1 MSNANYLALRTSG
14 ARKENGMAKLG
25 QINTGVQ
32 SFDDMLRQKVAEDI
46 KTGQEIKENKTH
58 TSSSGNTHGGGGKSV
73 PSGGGGNS
81 KGASNQAKTTAGRSR
96 DSSPAPKP
104 ASTNP
109 RATKKETEADVKAV
123 ITDFLQKKSNPGQSA
138 AAMGRPTAS
147 AYRTEALKTSYKDS
161 LSKGVTTPAKTDE
174 EKNARG
180 RVIFDA
186 LSPRSAERAKA
197 GQLGASKQKNYF
209 SDVSEYGVKKAN
221 DMAEK
226 RTRNITNAISNSKDK
241 VNVTE
246 QQHIRRLANEDGE
259 EWENYKAIQKQ
270 KEAGQNERATYLI
283 DTYHLRGDTKKVAE
297 YNRIYNTE
305 GIDKANEYALMNSGY
320 IDLSRYT
327 GEDREA
333 ALKADIDRYYADGQS
348 GILGDENFMWEFEKQ
363 NMNELDRRY
372 YDKRD
377 SVFNGYAQMMAK
389 DPEAEKKISEGMG
402 YINKQIDEA
411 TYENAHARETG
422 NYMAVDN
429 DIMYS
434 AMNDE
439 QKRLW
444 AYVSSISK
452 SDEKKYLDSI
462 AYRLDK
468 QYNQNVA
475 DSIKNLPAP
484 VAITAD
490 LLSSAFAQVPA
501 TSASF
506 VNISNQAA
514 RELKGAE
521 YMPSD
526 ALAQRNFGAN
536 MLGSLNS
543 EALGRIDNDIIRELY
558 SMGSSLVQNVA
569 GMAVYQE
576 FYPYIMA
583 LSAAGGTAQNTLQR
597 GNSKNKAVINGAAV
611 GAIEYFM
618 EKAGF
623 ERYMEAILKPGAS
636 TSKFIGFSKAVLSN
650 TGSEAL
656 EEGVGAFAQGMV
668 DLAICGDL
676 SELNI
681 TKNMYMEKY
690 RLSENDA
697 QLSALFDCFVKEPF
711 MNALSGAFTGGI
723 IGGASHTLGLAR
735 EGVSFVESNIGDAA
749 LVTALKANPST
760 NTRQIADKILG
771 NLSDGKRVSALDYG
785 NLKSAMQSENI
796 RVDGKKAAKAMEQT
810 SGTPEILYKKNG
822 GGVAGTVAASRLS
835 GIQYSFLDTLGKAR
849 GINFVVA
856 DYLGKNT
863 GDGYV
868 TDAANGLTS
877 SRDPN
882 TIFLS
887 ANSERPILAVAKHEL
902 VHMLK
907 GTKSGAEYIDS
918 IGKTLKNADSE
929 AFETA
934 IENIIDRHA
943 AYGEVISRKAAI
955 EELAADSAW
964 KSVGKY
970 SEVARLAEENPKLL
984 KKVYNMIVD
993 LAGTVSGAYKDTGNF
1008 AEGLMDKMT
1017 EQELRS
1023 AKEMMGRA
1031 LGETGTAF
1039 EAGKIKDKFDLK
1051 EPVESKK
1058 NLIAVHNISAE
1069 KLTKAL
1075 ELGGFPMPSIAV
1087 TKPELG
1093 FSDFGNISVLFNKN
1107 TIDPNN
1113 DIMNKVYSGDAYT
1126 PTFPT
1131 VEYKVNQKKI
1141 SKIHDLYYDLSRKYG
1156 YDITRPL
1163 YSYVDEGNASDKLN
1177 MLGGEEGVISQ
1188 IKDDTGMM
1196 QLFFLTKGEQTVAP
1210 VETEIVEEITPS
1222 QKKQFDYLISKLGKE
1237 FFEKSKTPEGKPP
1250 LKHKREF
1257 FAKNGD
1263 EFKNA
1268 FGNMFA
1274 ELYGFSDTEIENILN
1289 NNNLQSYCNIIAD
1302 CRKYIDNGA
1311 KTIKT
1316 VTDRSATD
1324 KAIKDKAESL
1334 NYEKWV
1340 DDTFRGLVEKKGI
1353 YNNKDPYT
1361 RSGNR
1366 KSFEQLH
1373 YDYNLDNVVR
1383 AMNDSGEKGLGAF
1396 GVRTILGAATK
1407 TYDSIDDIKSDAE
1420 KRMKRMSD
1428 DEYDDIR
1435 QKFVDRLYNI
1445 SKEALNNS
1453 NSSAG
1458 VDSVADVLSEAVSK
1472 YKTKSEI
1479 SNFIKREL
1487 SGWASYSDIMVD
1499 ELMQL
1504 VSDIQQ
1510 MPVTYFEAKP
1520 QRAVGF
1526 DEVVAVVMP
1535 NRPSYNENLSE
1546 LRGMLDER
1554 SIPVI
1559 EYEYGS
1565 NEARAEALNS
1575 VDDVKF
1581 SLKAPPQNF
1590 ADMTDSEIEE
1600 LELQSRGKAYGSKS
1614 GKNGLS
1620 DAEVRRSKFE
1630 AQEDMDVDYLKRE
1643 NTTLRIMFDRLS
1655 KSVRSVTEG
1664 KLKLD
1669 SKALVNTVSKII
1681 SENQSKVSTKTIAPI
1696 VAQAYSYINEIA
1708 TNSKLSEKDSNTLG
1722 DRTDRLLIKAAKK
1735 IVDGGQTFDRTLF
1748 NETKEMRDYIRSTK
1762 IRIPKNFDSKKIN
1775 DFRKENRGRITL
1787 VKEGGTPIDSFYG
1800 ELSSLFPDYF
1810 DESVV
1815 INESDQL
1822 LHIASVL
1829 EAVRPVPAELST
1841 AEYENAVKD
1850 VAVQL
1855 SAAFTDVI
1863 FDTKARVN
1871 IVAQIEAETREKFRD
1886 YYSKAVKKETDKYAE
1901 KRKKLE
1907 KYYREKNEAI
1917 KERAKE
1923 RKERSETL
1931 DTLQSLLKR
1940 VRKLRTTDPD
1950 ARNKLNAVLAEVANL
1965 YDGAKGKPRVM
1976 AEDTLIKMFGD
1987 DYKNVL
1993 EHMSEDEKLEYAM
2006 KELEGGK
2013 QFISIDAIKRY
2024 YYDAVASDPNHVE
2037 NNFLRR
2043 KFEAAEMTGLNEI
2056 SIENAKD
2063 IIEILTAVETEVKNA
2078 NKILDSEIKA
2088 TVASA
2093 AHETMNQLKRIKG
2106 NKGSGRISSF
2116 ITGHLTPVSALRK
2129 FVGYQKDNKLVKL
2142 AEEIN
2147 KGERTKDAV
2156 VQKCM
2161 QLFDGFIS
2169 QKESKKF
2176 LESLDDV
2183 IKIAG
2188 VEMTKG
2194 MRLSICMYSRNKQSA
2209 EHIHGGGITIPDLKL
2224 LKKGDKA
2231 AAYAKGRT
2239 VQISQEMQLEIASSL
2254 TEQEKAFLDSIEGVM
2269 NYIASEINKVSLQLY
2284 GVETANVKNYFPIL
2298 TDKSFI
2304 GKDINAFDQVGG
2316 VENAGFMKE
2325 RRPGAYTPIVLDN
2338 VMAVTMSHINAASK
2352 VIGLSIPMRNFKM
2365 VYNSVSYAPVFD
2377 FEGPVKDT
2385 SYGSVVNALKKTWGT
2400 EATDYI
2406 ENFIKDIE
2414 VGRKEDKDYA
2424 KFLDKRFSALAR
2436 SALLMNLSVVMKQV
2450 AAYPI
2455 SAAELGHIALI
2466 KGAFHRITEADKA
2479 LYDSLT
2485 PVIWKRKQGYGMADF
2500 ADYANGPS
2508 IEQKLPA
2515 LLGWIQKSDV
2525 ATAYKICKACEMYV
2539 NSNYNYEKNSKE
2551 WKNKL
2556 AETINRA
2563 IERTQQGSNV
2573 SQRAAVLRSPN
2584 SLVHALNM
2592 FKTQTYLQFDLI
2604 YDAVG
2609 EFNAYK
2615 KYVKDGSVTKEDMS
2629 RSARKVANVFS
2640 AYLMSEIVMSAA
2652 TAIWRAFAYDKKE
2665 WQDENGETTA
2675 KSILKFVGKTTI
2687 LDGFGMLM
2695 FGNEISDLLYSIFT
2709 GDKYYGIDVSPVVL
2723 ISDFGE
2729 SLYKV
2734 FDKVQNINDIK
2745 KDGNY
2750 YTWKDMLKPTAD
2762 AVEDFATMLGV
2773 PAKPA
2778 KRLAG
2783 GIYRNAFE
2791 LIEKTP
2797 LAKEAETFKLAIEK
2811 VFGTPGNYIAERK
2824 SAANENY
2831 NAITNFE
2838 NAEAYKRYERGAHVI
2853 NVLEKYIAQ
2862 NPDERSDIEYLM
2874 DKCIEYFDENNLP
2887 SDVAAEAE
2895 RLYTTLQKL
2904 GYGDIASK
2912 VIPYTQADAVIS
2924 FKYGGENFKHMLTAK
2939 QYSDYARRVNNAN
2952 IEAYKE
2958 LMNDETY
2965 KSQDA
2970 YTQAKMLD
2978 TLRSEKVREVEI
2990 NIFDEA
2996 VGFSDEQR
3004 RAEEKSQFNKAKEF
3018 TGLPSKK
3025 YIKLEDFQFEVTE
3038 ETYKKYDDYLKV
3050 YDKKVKE
3057 LLNSGVALNSI
3068 SGFEKVYFKDDNG
3081 QKVYIDRPYN
3091 DYNETFKSKIDNKIA
3106 EIAKGTIE
3114 NPQTEEQ
3121 AQITKEIVYST
3132 GNLYAKDQ
3140 DVMNNINKGDY
3151 SKKLWQRKTV
3161 DNLRNNIKEQ
3171 QAAVQSAEQQVQ
3183 TGRQRVVNIANQYI
3197 GVPYEWGGMSPEGF
3211 DCSGF
3216 VQYVYNQY
3224 GISLPRTTAQQPNVG
3239 TAVDKSELQP
3249 GDLVFFRGSKPH
3261 SNGIGHVGI
3270 YIGND
3275 QFIHAPST
3283 GDVVKI
3289 SKLSSRKDYK
3299 TARRII
3305 ND

>member
-1 MSNANYLALRTSG
+1 
-14 ARKENGMAKLG
+14 MAKLG
-25 QINTGVQ
+25 QINTGMQ

-123 ITDFLQKKSNPGQSA
+123 ITDFLQKKSDPGQSA
-138 AAMGRPTAS
+138 AVMGRPSPS

-161 LSKGVTTPAKTDE
+161 MSKGVTAPAKTDE
-174 EKNARG
+174 EKNTRG

-186 LSPRSAERAKA
+186 LSPRSAERARA
-197 GQLGASKQKNYF
+197 GQLSASKQKNYF
-209 SDVSEYGVKKAN
+209 SDVSDYGVKEAN

-226 RTRNITNAISNSKDK
+226 RVKNITEAISNSKDK
-241 VNVTE
+241 AYVTE
-246 QQHIRRLANEDGE
+246 QQHIRRLSNEDGE
-259 EWENYKAIQKQ
+259 DWENYKAIQKQ
-270 KEAGQNERATYLI
+270 KEAGANERALYLNDI
-283 DTYHLRGDTKKVAE
+283 YHLRGDTKKVAE

-327 GEDREA
+327 GDGGEA
-333 ALKADIDRYYADGQS
+333 LLKADVERYYSDGRT

-363 NMNELDRRY
+363 NMSELDRRY
-372 YDKRD
+372 YDNRD
-377 SVFNGYAQMMAK
+377 NVFNSYAQMMAN
-389 DPEAEKKISEGMG
+389 DPEAEKKINEGMG
-402 YINKQIDEA
+402 YVNGKIGDMEK
-411 TYENAHARETG
+411 ENMRAFASGSSGSSEENRIISGMT
-422 NYMAVDN
+422 
-429 DIMYS
+429 
-434 AMNDE
+434 DE

-444 AYVSSISK
+444 AYVSGISK
-452 SDEKKYLDSI
+452 DDEKKYLDSI
-462 AYRLDK
+462 AYKLDK
-468 QYNQNVA
+468 QYNHKVA
-475 DSIKNLPAP
+475 DDLSKLSGS
-484 VAITAD
+484 TAAFGGI
-490 LLSSAFAQVPA
+490 LASAFAQIPA
-501 TSASF
+501 STSALI
-506 VNISNQAA
+506 NIGGQAV
-514 RELKGAE
+514 REKFGAE
-521 YMPSD
+521 YMPSS
-526 ALAQRNFGAN
+526 ALAEKNF
-536 MLGSLNS
+536 SLKAINTLNE
-543 EALGRIDNDIIRELY
+543 EALSRMDSGALRFLY
-558 SMGSSLVQNVA
+558 STGSSLLQNAV
-569 GMAVYQE
+569 GMVVFNE
-576 FYPYIMA
+576 FYPLIMSM
-583 LSAAGGTAQNTLQR
+583 SAAGGTAQESLER
-597 GNSKNKAVINGAAV
+597 GMSKNSALLNGAAA
-611 GAIEYFM
+611 GGIEYIT
-618 EKAGF
+618 EKLGYDRIMNTF
-623 ERYMEAILKPGAS
+623 FKPGAS
-636 TSKFIGFSKAVLSN
+636 VSTFKGMAKAFFANGFSEFGEEFTGAV
-650 TGSEAL
+650 
-656 EEGVGAFAQGMV
+656 AQGIA

-676 SELNI
+676 SQFELS
-681 TKNMYMEKY
+681 KKRYMTEY
-690 RLSENDA
+690 RLPERDA
-697 QLSALFDCFVKEPF
+697 QLSAFIDCFGKEPL
-711 MNALSGAFTGGI
+711 MNGFSGLISGGI
-723 IGGASHTLGLAR
+723 LGGSGHVLGLAR
-735 EGVSFVESNIGDAA
+735 AGVSLVESNIGDAT
-749 LVTALKANPST
+749 LKTALKAGQST

-771 NLSDGKRVSALDYG
+771 KLSDGKRVSAMDYG
-785 NLKSAMQSENI
+785 NLKSAMNNENI

-835 GIQYSFLDTLGKAR
+835 GIQYSFLDTLGKSR

-863 GDGYV
+863 ENGYV

-877 SRDPN
+877 SKDPN

-934 IENIIDRHA
+934 VESIIDRHA
-943 AYGEVISRKAAI
+943 AYGEVISRKAAT
-955 EELAADSAW
+955 EEIAADSAW
-964 KSVGKY
+964 KTIGKY
-970 SEVARLAEENPKLL
+970 SEVARLAEEKPKLL

-993 LAGTVSGAYKDTGNF
+993 LAGTVSGVYKDTGNF
-1008 AEGLMDKMT
+1008 AEGLMDGIT
-1017 EQELRS
+1017 EQELGN
-1023 AKEMMGRA
+1023 AKEIMGRA
-1031 LGETGTAF
+1031 LGETPANVDDVSERGV
-1039 EAGKIKDKFDLK
+1039 AGAEDVNFSLKNPELAITKEDVDAVQSIPLKSVNDFTSEEIHKTEKFARRYFK
-1051 EPVESKK
+1051 
-1058 NLIAVHNISAE
+1058 
-1069 KLTKAL
+1069 
-1075 ELGGFPMPSIAV
+1075 ELGVKSPFFRAWFGDWRVNDKTPVNVANKKGVNRVTTKNKDTGWDIQVSGKVFNETKSHNRSYNVRAKPYLDYINSIVENSILLDSFTIPKEKAKSENSAMMHSFYAV
-1087 TKPELG
+1087 ADMGSGKEILKLYVEELN
-1093 FSDFGNISVLFNKN
+1093 DV
-1107 TIDPNN
+1107 NN
-1113 DIMNKVYSGDAYT
+1113 DGTIKRAYQLQNIESQQMSDRVQDKSLAPSDSTADIKIVSQLFAVVKAFDKNFKPKPVSRVVDEDGMPKIMYHGSPNEFTVFDISKSKYSNTFGKGFYFTDSALHAGTYRNDGKVYQVYLNIKNPVDSDT
-1126 PTFPT
+1126 
-1131 VEYKVNQKKI
+1131 KVNIRELKRFIEAVAENEDYSIENYGTYDVNEII
-1141 SKIHDLYYDLSRKYG
+1141 SKVNKDNLFTALRDISSTAIGDYVEAVKLYNEVNGTDFDG
-1156 YDITRPL
+1156 I
-1163 YSYVDEGNASDKLN
+1163 
-1177 MLGGEEGVISQ
+1177 ISNTETVAFYPEQ
-1188 IKDDTGMM
+1188 IK
-1196 QLFFLTKGEQTVAP
+1196 
-1210 VETEIVEEITPS
+1210 
-1222 QKKQFDYLISKLGKE
+1222 
-1237 FFEKSKTPEGKPP
+1237 
-1250 LKHKREF
+1250 
-1257 FAKNGD
+1257 
-1263 EFKNA
+1263 
-1268 FGNMFA
+1268 
-1274 ELYGFSDTEIENILN
+1274 
-1289 NNNLQSYCNIIAD
+1289 
-1302 CRKYIDNGA
+1302 
-1311 KTIKT
+1311 
-1316 VTDRSATD
+1316 SATD
-1324 KAIKDKAESL
+1324 NIG
-1334 NYEKWV
+1334 
-1340 DDTFRGLVEKKGI
+1340 TFDG
-1353 YNNKDPYT
+1353 NNP
-1361 RSGNR
+1361 
-1366 KSFEQLH
+1366 
-1373 YDYNLDNVVR
+1373 
-1383 AMNDSGEKGLGAF
+1383 
-1396 GVRTILGAATK
+1396 
-1407 TYDSIDDIKSDAE
+1407 
-1420 KRMKRMSD
+1420 
-1428 DEYDDIR
+1428 DIR
-1435 QKFVDRLYNI
+1435 Y
-1445 SKEALNNS
+1445 
-1453 NSSAG
+1453 
-1458 VDSVADVLSEAVSK
+1458 
-1472 YKTKSEI
+1472 
-1479 SNFIKREL
+1479 
-1487 SGWASYSDIMVD
+1487 
-1499 ELMQL
+1499 
-1504 VSDIQQ
+1504 
-1510 MPVTYFEAKP
+1510 
-1520 QRAVGF
+1520 
-1526 DEVVAVVMP
+1526 
-1535 NRPSYNENLSE
+1535 
-1546 LRGMLDER
+1546 
-1554 SIPVI
+1554 
-1559 EYEYGS
+1559 
-1565 NEARAEALNS
+1565 
-1575 VDDVKF
+1575 

-1600 LELQSRGKAYGSKS
+1600 LELQSRGKAYGRKT

-1620 DAEVRRSKFE
+1620 DVEVRKNKFE
-1630 AQEDMDVDYLKRE
+1630 DQEDADVNYIKRE
-1643 NTTLRIMFDRLS
+1643 NTTLKIMFNRLS
-1655 KSVRSVTEG
+1655 RNVRKVTEG

-1669 SKALVNTVSKII
+1669 SNALNNSLNKIIKENGSKI
-1681 SENQSKVSTKTIAPI
+1681 SAKTIAPL
-1696 VAQAYSYINEIA
+1696 VAKAYSYINELS
-1708 TNSKLSEKDSNTLG
+1708 TNYRLSEKDSNILG
-1722 DRTDRLLIKAAKK
+1722 DRADRFLFKAAKR
-1735 IVDGGQTFDRTLF
+1735 IVDGSQTYDRTLF
-1748 NETKEMRDYIRSTK
+1748 NATKEMRDYIRKTK
-1762 IRIPKNFDSKKIN
+1762 IRIPENFDSKKIN
-1775 DFRKENRGRITL
+1775 DFRRENFGRMTL
-1787 VKEGGTPIDSFYG
+1787 VKEGGTPVDSLYG
-1800 ELSSLFPDYF
+1800 ELSSLYPDYF
-1810 DESVV
+1810 DDSIV

-1822 LHIASVL
+1822 MHIASVL
-1829 EAVRPVPAELST
+1829 ESVRPTTTNISAQ
-1841 AEYENAVKD
+1841 EYEDAVKD

-1855 SAAFTDVI
+1855 SASFTDVI
-1863 FDTKARVN
+1863 FDTKSRVN
-1871 IVAQIEAETREKFRD
+1871 IVAQIEAETRERFRD
-1886 YYSKAVKKETDKYAE
+1886 FYAKAVKKETDKYAE

-1907 KYYREKNEAI
+1907 KLYREKNEAI

-1923 RKERSETL
+1923 RKERAETL

-1993 EHMSEDEKLEYAM
+1993 EHMSEDEKLEHAM

-2093 AHETMNQLKRIKG
+2093 AHETMNQLKKIKG
-2106 NKGSGRISSF
+2106 NKGTGRISSF

-2239 VQISQEMQLEIASSL
+2239 IQISQEMQLKIAASM
-2254 TEQEKAFLDSIEGVM
+2254 TAQEKAFLDSIEGVM

-2304 GKDINAFDQVGG
+2304 GKDVNAFDQVGG

-2338 VMAVTMSHINAASK
+2338 VMAVTMSHINAAAK

-2377 FEGPVKDT
+2377 FEGPVRDT

-2400 EATDYI
+2400 EATKYI

-2455 SAAELGHIALI
+2455 SAAELGHMALI

-2485 PVIWKRKQGYGMADF
+2485 PVVWKRKQGYGMADF

-2515 LLGWIQKSDV
+2515 LFGWIQKSDV

-2539 NSNYNYEKNSKE
+2539 NSNYNYQKNSKE

-2665 WQDENGETTA
+2665 WQDEDGETSI
-2675 KSILKFVGKTTI
+2675 KSILKFIGKNTVM
-2687 LDGFGMLM
+2687 DSFGMLM
-2695 FGNEISDLLYSIFT
+2695 LGNEISDLLYSIFT
-2709 GDKYYGIDVSPVVL
+2709 GDKYYGIDVAPVTL
-2723 ISDFGE
+2723 FANFAE
-2729 SLYKV
+2729 SLYKAIM
-2734 FDKVQNINDIK
+2734 KARNINDIK
-2745 KDGNY
+2745 KEGNY

-2791 LIEKTP
+2791 LIKKTP
-2797 LAKEAETFKLAIEK
+2797 LAKEAEAFKLAIEK
-2811 VFGTPGNYIAERK
+2811 VFETPGDYIDERK

-2838 NAEAYKRYERGAHVI
+2838 NAEAYKRYDRGAHVI

-2996 VGFSDEQR
+2996 VGFSDAQR
-3004 RAEEKSQFNKAKEF
+3004 RAEDKSQFNKAKEF
-3018 TGLPSKK
+3018 TGLPAKK

-3038 ETYKKYDDYLKV
+3038 ETYKKYDDYLKA

-3057 LLNSGVALNSI
+3057 LLNSGVSLNDI
-3068 SGFEKVYFKDDNG
+3068 PGFDDTYFLTDDK
-3081 QKVYIDRPYN
+3081 QKVYINRPY
-3091 DYNETFKSKIDNKIA
+3091 DEYTQSFKKKIDDKIK
-3106 EIAKGTIE
+3106 EVAKEGIE
-3114 NPQTEEQ
+3114 KLSNTEQ
-3121 AQITKEIVYST
+3121 AQLAKEIIYST
-3132 GNLYAKDQ
+3132 GTVYVKDAEAMKKI
-3140 DVMNNINKGDY
+3140 DGGDY
-3151 SKKLWQRKTV
+3151 SQKLWARTTV
-3161 DNLRNNIKEQ
+3161 KNVRQSIKEQ

-3197 GVPYEWGGMSPEGF
+3197 GVPYKWGGMSPEGF

-3216 VQYVYNQY
+3216 VQYVYKQY
-3224 GISLPRTTAQQPNVG
+3224 GITLPRTTAQQPDVG

-3249 GDLVFFRGSKPH
+3249 GDLVFFRGSQPH